1 MITSKGGQ
9 LSCVMKL
16 SHFLRY
22 YQNMYGIGLPPEE
35 ADEEAARLGI
45 IIDRTG
51 ESITERKSP
60 GKPVRAA

>member
-1 MITSKGGQ
+1 
-9 LSCVMKL
+9 MKL